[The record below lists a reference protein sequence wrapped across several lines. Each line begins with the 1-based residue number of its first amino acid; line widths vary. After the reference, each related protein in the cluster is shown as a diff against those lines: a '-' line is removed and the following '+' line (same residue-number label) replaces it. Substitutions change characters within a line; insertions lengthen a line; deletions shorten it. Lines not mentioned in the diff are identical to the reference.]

1 MVTVACPN
9 FHSDIYTIYRNG
21 NHLDHINYERK
32 FLLLK

>member
-9 FHSDIYTIYRNG
+9 FHIYTIYRNG